1 MPQVSD
7 IFGVINSVITAFG
20 STLST
25 AFNAVTALFWT
36 PGSGSD
42 AGSFTFLGILVLI
55 GVGVGLIYLGYRVIK
70 GLMHRV

>member
-7 IFGVINSVITAFG
+7 IFSVINDVISAFG

-36 PGSGSD
+36 QPETGS
-42 AGSFTFLGILVLI
+42 GSFTFLGILVLI